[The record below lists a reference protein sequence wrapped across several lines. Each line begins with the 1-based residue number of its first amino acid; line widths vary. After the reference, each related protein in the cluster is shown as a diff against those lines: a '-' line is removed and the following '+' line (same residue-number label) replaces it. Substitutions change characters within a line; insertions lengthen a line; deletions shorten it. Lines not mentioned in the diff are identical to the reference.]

1 MHINHLSLTNFRVF
15 SRLDLD
21 VPRRVLLVGD
31 NAQGKTTV
39 LEAVYFLA
47 TFTSFHAPSDRQLI
61 NFLLMDEPLAVAR
74 LVADFERKNKRSTL
88 EVRLIYEVNGT
99 GQGRLR
105 KEILL
110 EGVKKQAHDA
120 LGVFNAVIF
129 EPQMMRILEGAPED
143 RRRYLNMALAQV
155 APGYA
160 RNLNDYQQ
168 SLSQRN
174 ALLKLLSERG
184 GDQEQLTYWDEM
196 ITRFGAA
203 IIHARIHAVEELEK
217 QAVRVH
223 DQLTAGTEV
232 LRLDYQPSYD
242 PLPQEPGQYTLPLQ
256 VQSIRSK
263 LSLDDIQRGFSQR
276 LRRLRAEEISRG
288 ITTIGPH
295 RDELRVLCN
304 GIDLG
309 SFGSRGQ
316 LRTALLSLKLAETGW
331 MKEKT
336 GEWPV
341 LLLDEVLVELDDQR
355 RADLQRY
362 LKQGDQVLMTTT
374 DLKLFQ
380 PEFISSSALWQVS
393 AGMVEQQHSRS

>member
-74 LVADFERKNKRSTL
+74 LADFERKNKRSTL

-110 EGVKKQAHDA
+110 DGVKKQAHDA